1 MTKTPEQLARE
12 QAEAVLKIQQDAVET
27 QMKMMEQL
35 YGDNPEMLAQL
46 KAQLQATMAN
56 QADLVAQAQAAA
68 FAAGRGMRFRRSS
81 VRVSSPKSS
90 VISAEGLRVTRV
102 SVSVMAKG
110 VSRSLSRVSLRK

>member
-35 YGDNPEMLAQL
+35 YGNNPEMLAQM

-56 QADLVAQAQAAA
+56 QAEPGRPCRTG
-68 FAAGRGMRFRRSS
+68 AGRGLRGRRRRA
-81 VRVSSPKSS
+81 VRP
-90 VISAEGLRVTRV
+90 GLRPRCVDRQPPG
-102 SVSVMAKG
+102 AG
-110 VSRSLSRVSLRK
+110 PGPRHFG